1 LRDQSDKEALTEA
14 LRKPGPEEEL
24 KNEEDIGRDLSQK
37 SALESLKAMERLT
50 VRRLVSKVVKPRE
63 RS

>member
-1 LRDQSDKEALTEA
+1 LRDQSDEEALAEA

-24 KNEEDIGRDLSQK
+24 ENEEDIGRDLSQR
-37 SALESLKAMERLT
+37 SALEPLKAMEQLT